1 MTPSGSERELQELRE
16 EVRGWLVDAKY
27 GVITEGELVARA
39 DSLIAELAEP
49 PDYLIAVSLGESLA
63 QVPRLDMVKERIDAR
78 DLGLFAGRL
87 LARLEA
93 GEMDGEA
100 IAAVCAKVAWP
111 RDERAQNAWLSFTN
125 ITDRKDL
132 IEQGVCDDLKYEDFL
147 RAELKRAAEFAA
159 E

>member
-87 LARLEA
+87 LARWRP
-93 GEMDGEA
+93 GRWT
-100 IAAVCAKVAWP
+100 AKLLLRFVP
-111 RDERAQNAWLSFTN
+111 RSPGQGMSGPKMRGLASPISRTERT
-125 ITDRKDL
+125 
-132 IEQGVCDDLKYEDFL
+132 
-147 RAELKRAAEFAA
+147 
-159 E
+159 